1 MEEIVF
7 FRRDFE
13 EPAPETDEMP
23 SEKTG
28 PGRLFEILQ
37 AECGNL
43 IKVNLLFLLC
53 CLPIITIPLALQAM
67 NQVIRAMV
75 QDQPV
80 RGLTHFRD
88 AIRQRPGRA
97 YAAFFLVAVP
107 LFLSGY
113 GAAFYLRYAGER
125 PVLFLPFMFCST
137 IFLVTL
143 LASTYLYGILSTG
156 MALPAALRL
165 ALTLGIGRPL
175 RALLA
180 ILFGYGLVIAAVLA
194 FPLSFIYLLLIGF
207 SLPCLLANF
216 FVRTILR
223 QYCGEEPQ

>member
-1 MEEIVF
+1 MF

-13 EPAPETDEMP
+13 DPAPETDEMP
-23 SEKTG
+23 PERTG
-28 PGRLFEILQ
+28 PGRFFEIIQ

-43 IKVNLLFLLC
+43 IKMNLLFLLT
-53 CLPIITIPLALQAM
+53 CLPLVTIPLALWAM
-67 NQVIRAMV
+67 NQVVRAMV
-75 QDQPV
+75 LDQPV
-80 RGLTHFRD
+80 RALACYRD
-88 AIRQRPGRA
+88 ALRQKPGRA
-97 YAAFFLVAVP
+97 YAAFLLVATP
-107 LFLSGY
+107 LAVSGY

-137 IFLVTL
+137 VFLVTL
-143 LASTYLYGILSTG
+143 LASTYLYGILAAGTP
-156 MALPAALRL
+156 LPAALRL

-180 ILFGYGLVIAAVLA
+180 VLFGYGLVAAAVLA

-216 FVRTILR
+216 FVRTVLR
-223 QYCGEEPQ
+223 QYGGGEPQ